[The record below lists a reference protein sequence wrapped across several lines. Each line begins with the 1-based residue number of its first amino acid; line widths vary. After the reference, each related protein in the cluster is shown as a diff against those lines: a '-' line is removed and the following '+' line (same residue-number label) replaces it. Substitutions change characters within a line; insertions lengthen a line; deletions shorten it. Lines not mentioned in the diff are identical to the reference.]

1 MTEESLLPDVPRPP
15 RRYKVTVTLTRT
27 GDEILPP
34 ALSCGLAELA
44 AAAVVADGLRL
55 AGVDSATTLWLVVD
69 LPCRADALS
78 AGVAVARAM
87 GGEGA
92 ASVQVDPMPAPQL
105 TTGRSSRED
114 PFRAVGSGPFHPEA
128 IGVA

>member
-1 MTEESLLPDVPRPP
+1 MSEEDLLPDVPRPP
-15 RRYKVTVTLTRT
+15 RRYRVTVTLART
-27 GDEILPP
+27 DGETWPA
-34 ALSCGLAELA
+34 ALSYGLAELA

-69 LPCRADALS
+69 LPCRADALA

-92 ASVQVDPMPAPQL
+92 ASVQVDPMPAPPPARGKGSRDESIPR
-105 TTGRSSRED
+105 GRSS
-114 PFRAVGSGPFHPEA
+114 A
-128 IGVA
+128 IAS